1 MPWLE
6 DVAKATLESNGF
18 SFEGPLGTVACAA
31 CAYRM
36 WMIEMGETEA
46 EPHQLGGMP
55 APDQQV
61 ENFRH
66 TRRAR
71 KTEIAE
77 DYVELIADLIDSGG
91 EARAVDI
98 ARRLG
103 VSHATVIKTVG
114 RLQRDGLVVTKP
126 YRAIF
131 LTDEGRRIAIWSRQ
145 RHELVVK
152 FLLAIGVSKEV
163 AYADAEGIEHHVSAE
178 TLAAF
183 ERIASGAS

>member
-1 MPWLE
+1 M
-6 DVAKATLESNGF
+6 DMAKAG
-18 SFEGPLGTVACAA
+18 EGDPT
-31 CAYRM
+31 
-36 WMIEMGETEA
+36 
-46 EPHQLGGMP
+46 
-55 APDQQV
+55 APDQRA
-61 ENFRH
+61 ENFRQ

-103 VSHATVIKTVG
+103 VSHATVIKTIA

-131 LTDEGRRIAIWSRQ
+131 LTEEGSRLASWSRQ
-145 RHELVVK
+145 RHELVLK
-152 FLLAIGVSKEV
+152 FLLAIGISEET
-163 AYADAEGIEHHVSAE
+163 AHADAEGIEHHVSPE

-183 ERIASGAS
+183 ERLAEAELGKR